1 MKLAEQ
7 LSHEDVTS
15 QTSEELSELE
25 EKLNKFVAWN
35 QAKIL
40 NLYSR
45 KEVTQRVRQMGRFTD
60 YLQEQTSC
68 SVWNQRLMTFEILTR
83 SAMSLNTP

>member
-15 QTSEELSELE
+15 QTSEELTALE

-35 QAKIL
+35 QAKNQNL
-40 NLYSR
+40 NL
-45 KEVTQRVRQMGRFTD
+45 
-60 YLQEQTSC
+60 
-68 SVWNQRLMTFEILTR
+68 
-83 SAMSLNTP
+83 

>member
-15 QTSEELSELE
+15 QTSEELSALE

-40 NLYSR
+40 NLNR
-45 KEVTQRVRQMGRFTD
+45 
-60 YLQEQTSC
+60 
-68 SVWNQRLMTFEILTR
+68 
-83 SAMSLNTP
+83 